1 MNLTQPINRVSIGTL
16 LTLRTTRRQRESKGD
31 TRKKVAHSQDK
42 SPQSMTLMLRELRL
56 FKLDKVESKIIE

>member
-1 MNLTQPINRVSIGTL
+1 MGTL

-31 TRKKVAHSQDK
+31 TRKKVAHSRDK
-42 SPQSMTLMLRELRL
+42 SQQSMTLMLRELRL

>member
-1 MNLTQPINRVSIGTL
+1 MGTL
-16 LTLRTTRRQRESKGD
+16 LILRTTRRQRESKGD